1 MKRILF
7 LLILFCLEFGSLSA
21 QDLPD
26 IDYTSAAHEYEIAE
40 ISVVGA
46 DNYEDFVIVGFSGLK
61 VGQRIKVPGDDVTNA
76 VKRFWKQGLFSDVE
90 ISATK
95 ITDGKIWLQIALKT
109 RPKISKIE
117 FHGFKKAEQTK
128 IEPKISLVKGG
139 QITPNQVDR
148 TRDIIRKEFIE
159 KGFLNADVKIL
170 ERPAENGNVDV
181 DIVLSKNERVKIK
194 RLDLYGNE
202 ALSFNKINWTMKK
215 TNPKGK
221 LFTFFRTKKYIPEKY
236 EEDKVALIDKYNEFG
251 YRDARIVADTVD
263 KIDNRFV
270 RVAIELEEGKKY
282 YFGDITWVGNTLYPS
297 DYLQQVLRVKRGDVY
312 NQKYLNDR
320 LSNDE
325 DAVSNLY
332 LDNGY
337 LFFSIDPVE
346 VRVNGDT
353 IDLEM
358 RMYEG
363 AQARINNININGN
376 TRVFEHVVRR
386 ELRVKPGQLFSK
398 TDLQRSFRE
407 LAQMGHFDPEKMQPD
422 IQPDMENGTVD
433 VNFNLET
440 KSSDQIELSLGYGST
455 GVTGSIGLK
464 FTNFSIQNLFN
475 PSTYRIV
482 PQGDGQTLSLR
493 AETNAKYYQSY
504 SISFLEPW
512 LGGRRPNS
520 LSFSAFFSKQ
530 TGVSDRYYS
539 SGAYESNYY
548 YSYLYG
554 DDFYNS
560 RYIEYDDEKFIKM
573 FGASMG
579 VGTRLSWP
587 DDYFTFYGELAY
599 QHYNLQSWRYFILTD
614 GHANN
619 LNLNFTLSR
628 SSINNPYYTTNGS
641 EFSVSVQFTPPYSL
655 FDGKDYEH
663 LATDKS
669 ADADA
674 YLSEMQQKYRWV
686 EYHKWKIKGKIFVP
700 LSKNEKLVLMGRAE
714 YGFLGYYNKYKR
726 SPFETFYMGGD
737 GMSTNSYSAYAIEA
751 IGLRGYENGSL
762 TPIQSDKNTQI
773 GNVYA
778 KMTMELRYP
787 IVTGGQM
794 TVYLL
799 AFAEAGNCW
808 YDFKEFNPF
817 QLKRSAG
824 AGIRIF
830 MPMLG
835 LLGVDWGYGFDKV
848 QGTMDYSK
856 SQFHFVLGREF

>member
-1 MKRILF
+1 MKRLLF
-7 LLILFCLEFGSLSA
+7 IFIMLWTTIGISFAQETPEISYGSSA
-21 QDLPD
+21 R
-26 IDYTSAAHEYEIAE
+26 EYEIAD
-40 ISVVGA
+40 ITVSGA
-46 DNYEDFVIVGFSGLK
+46 DNYEDFVIIGFSGLK
-61 VGQRIKVPGDDVTNA
+61 VGQKVKIPGDDITKSI
-76 VKRFWKQGLFSDVE
+76 KRFWKQGLFSDVE

-95 ITDGKIWLQIALKT
+95 IEDGKVWLNIALKVQ
-109 RPKISKIE
+109 PKINKIE

-139 QITPNQVDR
+139 QITPNKVNR
-148 TRDIIRKEFIE
+148 TRDIIKKEFIE
-159 KGFLNADVKIL
+159 KGFLNTEVKIL
-170 ERPAENGNVDV
+170 ERPADGGMTDV
-181 DIVLSKNERVKIK
+181 DIVLIKNGRVKIK
-194 RLDLYGNE
+194 ELNVIGNK
-202 ALSFNKINWTMKK
+202 ALSFNKINWVMKK

-221 LFTFFRTKKYIPEKY
+221 LFTFFRTKKYIEDKY
-236 EEDKVALIDKYNEFG
+236 KEDKVALIDKYNELG
-251 YRDARIVADTVD
+251 YRDARILSDSVSKIND
-263 KIDNRFV
+263 KFV
-270 RVAIELEEGKKY
+270 RVSLNLEEGKKY

-297 DYLQQVLRVKRGDVY
+297 EYLQQLLRIKRGDVY

-346 VRVNGDT
+346 VRVDGDT

-363 AQARINNININGN
+363 AQATINNINITGN

-386 ELRVKPGQLFSK
+386 ELRVKPGELFCK

-440 KSSDQIELSLGYGST
+440 KSSDQVELSLGYGST
-455 GVTGSIGLK
+455 GITGSIGLK
-464 FTNFSIQNLFN
+464 FTNFSLQNIFN
-475 PSTYRIV
+475 PSSYRIV

-512 LGGRRPNS
+512 LGGKRPNS

-539 SGAYESNYY
+539 SGAYESSYY

-554 DDFYNS
+554 DDYYS
-560 RYIEYDDEKFIKM
+560 SSYIEYDDEKFIKM
-573 FGASMG
+573 FGASIG
-579 VGTRLSWP
+579 IGTRLSWP
-587 DDYFTFYGELAY
+587 DDYFTLYGEVAY
-599 QHYNLQSWRYFILTD
+599 QHYNLKSWKYFILTD

-619 LNLNFTLSR
+619 LNFNLTFAR

-641 EFSVSVQFTPPYSL
+641 DFSISVQLTPPYSL
-655 FDGKDYEH
+655 FNP
-663 LATDKS
+663 KS
-669 ADADA
+669 DDE
-674 YLSEMQQKYRWV
+674 YSQMSKQDLYRWV
-686 EYHKWKIKGKIFVP
+686 EYHKWKLKGKIFVP
-700 LSKNEKLVLMGRAE
+700 LTKNEKLVLMGRAE
-714 YGFLGYYNKYKR
+714 YGFLGYYNKNRR
-726 SPFETFYMGGD
+726 SPFETFYVGGD

-762 TPIQSDKNTQI
+762 TPIQADKGTQI
-773 GNVYA
+773 GNLYTR
-778 KMTMELRYP
+778 MTMELRYP
-787 IVTGGQM
+787 IVTGGTM
-794 TVYLL
+794 TVYVLG
-799 AFAEAGNCW
+799 FAEAGNCW

-835 LLGVDWGYGFDKV
+835 LMGVDWGYGFDEV
-848 QGTMDYSK
+848 QGTMEYSK